1 MSGKYP
7 KVIVF
12 TTPSCPWC
20 KRTKQYLQSRGV
32 PFKEVNVASN
42 QRAAQDMIR
51 KSGQEGVPQLW
62 IGSSVAVGFNQAKID
77 RLLGLK

>member
-12 TTPSCPWC
+12 TTPTCSWC
-20 KRTKQYLQSRGV
+20 KRTKQYLQSKGV

-42 QRAAQDMIR
+42 ERAAADMIH

-62 IGSSVAVGFNQAKID
+62 IGSSVVVGFNQAKID
-77 RLLGLK
+77 RLLGFK